1 MGIIYQCKIRCF
13 KVKDTTK
20 VNLKPIQFRLG
31 KSWKVKFQQYC
42 AASKENIEEVLAV
55 YRHYPDTKRGHLIVN
70 IPIPDRTNVIA
81 FSNNACDR
89 LDITNIYK
97 ITFFD
102 KDKKEVGR
110 KSMVTKEERNNF
122 MVLCP
127 DQTRSINYEINDDE
141 FYSGYYRRIH
151 SFDFNTFCDN
161 CGPCSTPELSPSVSN
176 ENCESESEIDEIE
189 PICDEDPESV
199 RSDLKQF
206 AKEINSRHFATQT
219 PSNNCAII

>member
-102 KDKKEVGR
+102 KDKKEVE
-110 KSMVTKEERNNF
+110 KKN
-122 MVLCP
+122 P
-127 DQTRSINYEINDDE
+127 
-141 FYSGYYRRIH
+141 
-151 SFDFNTFCDN
+151 
-161 CGPCSTPELSPSVSN
+161 
-176 ENCESESEIDEIE
+176 
-189 PICDEDPESV
+189 
-199 RSDLKQF
+199 
-206 AKEINSRHFATQT
+206 
-219 PSNNCAII
+219 